1 MTRKRKQS
9 TDTKLHFGTVTG
21 RYKPWKRDPTNKAT
35 KEKKLERKQIR
46 IRRREKR
53 QRLECNKANRRN
65 DSTAGKQ
72 EGRKGAAGG
81 NGKRTWKGGTTNKK
95 DNVKGQREE
104 KTEKHLRF

>member
-1 MTRKRKQS
+1 MIRKKKQP

-21 RYKPWKRDPTNKAT
+21 SYKAWKRDPTNKAT

-53 QRLECNKANRRN
+53 QRLECNKANWRN

-81 NGKRTWKGGTTNKK
+81 NGKGHGKEEHTDNKET
-95 DNVKGQREE
+95 VKGQREE